1 MDRNYNNL
9 CQGTRTKASL
19 SARRAWI
26 EIFQPNNF
34 KLASCVALRKESVD
48 RNFTGTLD
56 PKKYD
61 VALRKE
67 SVDRNRNSQYSYFL
81 YYGVALRKESVDRNF
96 IGPLI
101 FSVQPRVALRK
112 ESVDRNT
119 RPATVCHPT
128 FGSLSARRAWIEM
141 FLKRSKTMKNRSLSA
156 RRAWIEIE
164 TSASPLS

>member
-1 MDRNYNNL
+1 M
-9 CQGTRTKASL
+9 SL

-26 EIFQPNNF
+26 EMVFGFFGFLFRI
-34 KLASCVALRKESVD
+34 VALRKESVD

-112 ESVDRNT
+112 ESVDRN
-119 RPATVCHPT
+119 
-128 FGSLSARRAWIEM
+128 GGGL
-141 FLKRSKTMKNRSLSA
+141 
-156 RRAWIEIE
+156 
-164 TSASPLS
+164 